1 MNKSIFFIALTTLF
15 LQSCFVSNT
24 SKLRKHKPLLGKIFQ
39 SESKTES
46 EDIVIK
52 EDLVSS
58 EIKQETS
65 TEQNYQNTNN
75 TDLATTSN
83 EITLPDNQKKLI
95 RDAGCDKITFLN
107 GNEEEVK
114 LMEIGDDFVKYK
126 KCDNLDGPIY
136 NTSKD
141 KIFMICYSNGTK
153 EVIEHKNDK
162 TKVEENNSSNN
173 NSKPNNSSSEPQVN
187 GLAIVSFILGILGFI
202 PLGGLILGV
211 IANNQI
217 SKNPDKYKG
226 KGFAMAGIVLSFVWI
241 MLLFI
246 LLT

>member
-1 MNKSIFFIALTTLF
+1 M
-15 LQSCFVSNT
+15 
-24 SKLRKHKPLLGKIFQ
+24 GKIFQ
-39 SESKTES
+39 SEAKTES

-126 KCDNLDGPIY
+126 KCD
-136 NTSKD
+136 
-141 KIFMICYSNGTK
+141 K
-153 EVIEHKNDK
+153 E
-162 TKVEENNSSNN
+162 
-173 NSKPNNSSSEPQVN
+173 
-187 GLAIVSFILGILGFI
+187 L
-202 PLGGLILGV
+202 
-211 IANNQI
+211 
-217 SKNPDKYKG
+217 
-226 KGFAMAGIVLSFVWI
+226 
-241 MLLFI
+241 
-246 LLT
+246 